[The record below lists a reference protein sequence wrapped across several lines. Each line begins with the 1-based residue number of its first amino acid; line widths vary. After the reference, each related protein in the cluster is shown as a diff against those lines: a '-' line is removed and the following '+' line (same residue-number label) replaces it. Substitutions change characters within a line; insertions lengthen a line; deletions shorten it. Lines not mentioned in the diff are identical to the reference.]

1 MVVVTEVPVEFEALL
16 VVVALG
22 SLYRSCWLQLFILL
36 VIVPAGYC
44 HFCWS

>member
-1 MVVVTEVPVEFEALL
+1 MMTEVPVGYEELL

-22 SLYRSCWLQLFILL
+22 SPYRSCWLQLF
-36 VIVPAGYC
+36 VAGYC

>member
-1 MVVVTEVPVEFEALL
+1 MVVTEVPVEYEVLL

-22 SLYRSCWLQLFILL
+22 SPYRSCWLQLFEQL
-36 VIVPAGYC
+36 VIILTDYC